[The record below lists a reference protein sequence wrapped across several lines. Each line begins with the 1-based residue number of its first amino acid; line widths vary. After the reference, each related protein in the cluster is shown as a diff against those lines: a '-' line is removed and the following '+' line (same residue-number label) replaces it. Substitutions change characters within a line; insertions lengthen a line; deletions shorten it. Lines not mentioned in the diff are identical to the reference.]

1 MTLAYVFPGQG
12 SQAKG
17 MGADLFDRYPDQ
29 VALASEVL
37 GYSLRTL
44 CLDDPDGRLGQTA
57 CTQPALYVVNVLA
70 YQAALEQTGR
80 RPDIVAGH
88 SLGEY
93 AALFAAGVLDFETG
107 LRLVQRRGA
116 LMSEVVGG
124 GMAAV
129 VGLSPRRLRETMAEA
144 GLDAIDVA
152 NFNSYEQ
159 IVIAGMRAD
168 IDRAI
173 PVFRQAGARTVVP
186 LNVSAPFH
194 SRHMKSVEDRF
205 AETLAQTRF
214 RPPAIPVLSNA
225 RALPYADDDA
235 AALLARQITGSVRW
249 IECVEYVF
257 RLGGAEFEEIG
268 PGTVLTGL
276 VSQIRRQSAFAA

>member
-17 MGADLFDRYPDQ
+17 MGAHLFDRYPDQ

-37 GYSLRTL
+37 GYSIRTL
-44 CLDDPDGRLGQTA
+44 CLDDPDERLGQTA
-57 CTQPALYVVNVLA
+57 WTQPALYVVNALA
-70 YQAALEQTGR
+70 YQAALEETGR

-93 AALFAAGVLDFETG
+93 AALFAAGVLDFEAG
-107 LRLVQRRGA
+107 LRLVRRRGE

-129 VGLSPRRLRETMAEA
+129 VGLSPRRLREAMAEA

-159 IVIAGMRAD
+159 IVVAGMRAD

-194 SRHMKSVEDRF
+194 SRHMKPVEDRF

-214 RPPAIPVLSNA
+214 RPPTIPVLSNV
-225 RALPYADDDA
+225 RALPYAGDDA